1 MIRDRFGIE
10 DDMPVIVFAGRLCEQ
25 KRPALLAEVLKEA
38 RDANLRFH
46 ALIIGDGPLR
56 PLFESLLDKYDLR
69 RMVQT
74 VGSLP
79 HEQWLE
85 TLAGAD
91 ILLMPSEYEGISVAL
106 LEAMAAGVV
115 PVVARV
121 GGQNEIID
129 ENVGY
134 LIPHGE
140 GEILGYVGALGEL
153 IGNPDNRVSKSKA
166 CQALMSSRYSWAKT
180 IEAFELIV
188 SDAHRAIKDRRCHL
202 TLALARELAS
212 LALENKRLT
221 DAWSGSLGNLDV
233 KRSQRPLVNL
243 FIVSPMIRVATFLN
257 KTKYG
262 QRLLGNATF
271 RRIGRGVLV
280 RLVNK

>member
-1 MIRDRFGIE
+1 
-10 DDMPVIVFAGRLCEQ
+10 
-25 KRPALLAEVLKEA
+25 
-38 RDANLRFH
+38 
-46 ALIIGDGPLR
+46 
-56 PLFESLLDKYDLR
+56 
-69 RMVQT
+69 MVQT

-91 ILLMPSEYEGISVAL
+91 ILLMPSDYEGISVAL

-153 IGNPDNRVSKSKA
+153 IGSPDNRVSKSKA

-188 SDAHRAIKDRRCHL
+188 SDAHRAIKDRRCHV

-212 LALENKRLT
+212 LALENKRLA

-243 FIVSPMIRVATFLN
+243 FVVSPMIRVATFLN